1 MKKIFFTILFL
12 ISSFLLQ
19 SQTINWV
26 GESKSL
32 IERRCSEAGFKLLS
46 DKIDEQKYEIT
57 SVGEDFSIFI
67 VFYYKNNYCECQS
80 IIGKCNENENAKL
93 ENIIKKHFCESWQE
107 IDSTHI
113 KCGNILANMKKSF
126 GNGTF
131 IYVLWWLNI

>member
-1 MKKIFFTILFL
+1 ML
-12 ISSFLLQ
+12 ISSFQLQ

-32 IERRCSEAGFKLLS
+32 IERKCSEAGFKLLS
-46 DKIDEQKYEIT
+46 DKIDEQQYEIT

-80 IIGKCNENENAKL
+80 IIGKCNENENIKL

-113 KCGNILANMKKSF
+113 KCGNIIANMKKSF

>member
-1 MKKIFFTILFL
+1 MKKIFFTILLL
-12 ISSFLLQ
+12 ISSFQLQ

-32 IERRCSEAGFKLLS
+32 IERKCSEAGFKLLS
-46 DKIDEQKYEIT
+46 DKIDEQQYEIT

-67 VFYYKNNYCECQS
+67 VFYYKNNYSECQS
-80 IIGKCNENENAKL
+80 IIGKCNENENIKL

-113 KCGNILANMKKSF
+113 KCGNIIANMKKSF

>member
-1 MKKIFFTILFL
+1 MKKIFFTILLL
-12 ISSFLLQ
+12 ISSFQLQ

-32 IERRCSEAGFKLLS
+32 IERKCSEAGFKLLS
-46 DKIDEQKYEIT
+46 DKIDEQQYEIT

-80 IIGKCNENENAKL
+80 IIGKCNENENIKL

-113 KCGNILANMKKSF
+113 KCGNIIANMKKSF

>member
-1 MKKIFFTILFL
+1 MKKIFLTILLL
-12 ISSFLLQ
+12 ISSFQLQ

-32 IERRCSEAGFKLLS
+32 IERKCSEAGFKLLS
-46 DKIDEQKYEIT
+46 DKIDEQQYEIT

-80 IIGKCNENENAKL
+80 IIGKCNENENIKL

-113 KCGNILANMKKSF
+113 KCGNIIANMKKSF